1 MFVPRFERMLPA
13 RAESEPKTNASEETV
28 MTRKLARAVCALS
41 LVFCGS
47 AATVHTA
54 SAQAP
59 SVPAPPLAGPPS
71 PEQVQ
76 PWGVPPPPPGIGP
89 VTLFADIHDQ
99 PQGKFLE
106 GGAFDKAGN
115 FWFVA
120 IGTGWVSYLTPDAK
134 LVPVFNCNPKA
145 DLGPACEPQGTRWH
159 DGKLYVT
166 TRHLGVLVYEPE
178 TKKLSSLVSTFH
190 NELFKGPNDL
200 DFDAEGNLY
209 FTDPWGTGPG
219 PDAADRTGAVYQ
231 YSKEGIL
238 RRLITTGSF
247 PNGIAVSPDDGT
259 LAVADYASNRMLYYS
274 FLQGPNPACADCAKD
289 PSHTTFFFATA
300 GSYNPGNGGPDGIH
314 YDVHGNLWAACGIGG
329 VIEYDPRGFIIGY
342 VPLPNG
348 DSSATNFAFGG
359 ENNQYIYMEG
369 AVSGTIYKFKA
380 PYPGLIGPDGVR
392 LAAQP

>member
-1 MFVPRFERMLPA
+1 
-13 RAESEPKTNASEETV
+13 
-28 MTRKLARAVCALS
+28 MTTKQTTIVCALS
-41 LVFCGS
+41 FAF
-47 AATVHTA
+47 AASTMAAHTT
-54 SAQAP
+54 SAQAQ
-59 SVPAPPLAGPPS
+59 STAAPPLAGPPA

-76 PWGVPPPPPGIGP
+76 PWGLPPPPPGIGP
-89 VTLFADIHDQ
+89 VSLFADIHDQ

-106 GGAFDKAGN
+106 GGAFDTDGN

-120 IGTGWVSYLTPDAK
+120 IGSGWVSYLTPEGK
-134 LVPVFNCNPKA
+134 LVPGFNCNPQG

-166 TRHLGVLVYEPE
+166 TRHLGILVYDPQ
-178 TKKLSSLVSTFH
+178 TKKVSSLVSTFH

-200 DFDAEGNLY
+200 DFDAAGNLY

-231 YSKEGIL
+231 YSKDGIL
-238 RRLITTGSF
+238 RRIISTGSF
-247 PNGIAVSPDDGT
+247 PNGIAVSPDDST

-274 FLQGPNPACADCAKD
+274 FLNGPNPACAQCAKD

-300 GSYNPGNGGPDGIH
+300 GSYNPGSGGPDGIH

-329 VIEYDPRGFIIGY
+329 IIEYDPRGFIIGY

-348 DSSATNFAFGG
+348 DASATNFAFGG

-369 AVSGTIYKFKA
+369 AVSGTVYKFKA
-380 PYPGLIGPDGVR
+380 PYPGVIGPGGVR
-392 LAAQP
+392 LPAQH